1 MRPTSSDTRTLTH
14 GAATEPTPAKR
25 CAPPWLDS
33 KPLYAQLAPKK
44 SQTTAARKYAEFV
57 ARGAGINL
65 WDDHLQQQIFLGG
78 NKFIERTQRL
88 AGLSGHDKP
97 RAQVNK
103 AQQRR
108 PASAKP
114 LSNYAL
120 PGASKAERDGRIALA
135 FKEGGYTQT
144 MIATAFGVSSS
155 TVSRVIK
162 EME

>member
-1 MRPTSSDTRTLTH
+1 MPTY
-14 GAATEPTPAKR
+14 GAAYRAHTGQAVR
-25 CAPPWLDS
+25 PPWLDS

-44 SQTTAARKYAEFV
+44 SQATAASKYAEFV
-57 ARGAGINL
+57 AQGAGVPL

-78 NKFIERTQRL
+78 DKFIERMRRL

-97 RAQVNK
+97 RAQVIK

-108 PASAKP
+108 SASAKP
-114 LSNYAL
+114 LSSYTL
-120 PGASKAERDGRIALA
+120 PGASRAERDGRIALA
-135 FKEGGYTQT
+135 FKESGYTQT
-144 MIATAFGVSSS
+144 MIATVFGVSSS